1 MAGFWGFLK
10 APVNKFCY
18 NRETWLIGT
27 SICWPSH
34 GNYLEWP
41 QQLHITIYAWYHTVV
56 QLIFFGHV
64 CRAE

>member
-27 SICWPSH
+27 SISWPSH

-41 QQLHITIYAWYHTVV
+41 QQLHITMHGTI
-56 QLIFFGHV
+56 L
-64 CRAE
+64 